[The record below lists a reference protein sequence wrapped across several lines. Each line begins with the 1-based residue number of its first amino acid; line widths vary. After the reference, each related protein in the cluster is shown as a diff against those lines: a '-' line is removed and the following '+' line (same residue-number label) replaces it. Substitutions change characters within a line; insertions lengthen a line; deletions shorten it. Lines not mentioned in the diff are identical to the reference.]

1 MIRFALDIHL
11 IDNSGNNTTNF
22 VTIYGDCMYDIFKN
36 ISFDT
41 EDVGYARI
49 WYLTQSVAEL
59 EAHGEGW
66 WNFVAQWYLTPDELE
81 KLKKEAL
88 YARN

>member
-1 MIRFALDIHL
+1 MVRFNLDIHL
-11 IDNSGNNTTNF
+11 IDNSGNCTTNF
-22 VTIYGDCMYDIFKN
+22 VTIKGGSMHEIFKN

-41 EDVGYARI
+41 EDVGYARV
-49 WYLTQSVAEL
+49 WYLTQSVSEL
-59 EAHGEGW
+59 EAHGAGW

-88 YARN
+88 C